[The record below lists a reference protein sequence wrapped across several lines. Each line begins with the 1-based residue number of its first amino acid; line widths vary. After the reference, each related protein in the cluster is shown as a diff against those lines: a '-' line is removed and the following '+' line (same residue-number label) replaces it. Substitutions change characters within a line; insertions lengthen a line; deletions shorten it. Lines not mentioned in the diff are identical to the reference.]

1 MNKHLRNGVMLMVC
15 LMLSFS
21 ALAQIPDTAR
31 YVIKGLDPID
41 KEETV
46 KSETY
51 LLSNQRDT
59 VVSTTKTTYLTFNDT
74 LVTLV
79 TTHDSIIH
87 ADTVVDLIPEPYH
100 KGHYI
105 QAYLGGG
112 YSSLQYRLSDGENP
126 TGDILGG
133 GQALIQLQYA
143 YFFNDKWGLG
153 IGASFSNLT
162 SHARPTG
169 SRKWNGVVDSD
180 GEIYNH
186 TTNIS
191 RWNERQ
197 TIHALAVPVSV
208 QFQHFYQPERGI
220 FLSLGAAP
228 QFTFPKLN
236 QYKVLDGALEH
247 SAYYEWSRLELN
259 NGVHEFTSQY
269 QFAKGDLQA
278 RKISAAVFADF
289 GFLFTVRKDI
299 DIYAG
304 AYGYCNVLDANVSD
318 KKELGWKDD
327 NFTFMNDY
335 QGMYATTEAGKS
347 IPWAAGLKVG
357 VHWHYIPKP
366 KGHIEKWS
374 EPLTERDT
382 TESLIVR
389 NDTLEEMFNDTIYT
403 IVVTQPEM
411 YSGEIEENV
420 MFKHIYFDINKFEI
434 RPDNLDNMNE
444 ILSYLKKHPK
454 SSILVTGH
462 ACKLGKNDYNNKLSR
477 FRAIMV
483 SRWFL
488 WRGISQDRIEMRYV
502 GSSQPSTSAE
512 HDLKLDRRVE
522 VTVVED

>member
-1 MNKHLRNGVMLMVC
+1 MNKHFLKCVLLLCC
-15 LMLSFS
+15 LPLSS
-21 ALAQIPDTAR
+21 VWAQMQDTAR
-31 YVIKGLDPID
+31 YVRRGIDPVESEQTIT
-41 KEETV
+41 KETH
-46 KSETY
+46 
-51 LLSNQRDT
+51 LLSNQKDT
-59 VVSTTKTTYLTFNDT
+59 VITTTKTTYQTFNDT

-105 QAYLGGG
+105 QAYIGGG
-112 YSSLQYRLSDGENP
+112 YSSLQYKLTDGVNP
-126 TGDILGG
+126 TGDVIGG

-162 SHARPTG
+162 SHARPNG
-169 SRKWNGVVDSD
+169 SRFWNDVIDSD
-180 GEIYNH
+180 GEMYDH
-186 TTNIS
+186 TTQIL

-197 TIHALAVPVSV
+197 TIHALSVPVSV

-220 FLSLGAAP
+220 FLALGAAP

-236 QYKVLDGALEH
+236 QYNVLDGSLDH
-247 SAYYEWSRLELN
+247 SAYYEWSRLTLD
-259 NGVHEFTSQY
+259 NGVHEFTTLNHN
-269 QFAKGDLQA
+269 AKGDMSA

-327 NFTFMNDY
+327 NFSFMNEY
-335 QGMYATTEAGKS
+335 NGMYATTEAGKS
-347 IPWAAGLKVG
+347 IPWAAGLKIG

-366 KGHIEKWS
+366 KGHIEKWF

-382 TESLIVR
+382 TESLLVR

-403 IVVTQPEM
+403 LVVTQPDNYTE
-411 YSGEIEENV
+411 EIAENV
-420 MFKHIYFDINKFEI
+420 MYKHIYFDINKFDI
-434 RPDNLDNMNE
+434 RPDNLDNMTE
-444 ILSYLKKHPK
+444 VLRYLKTHPK
-454 SSILVTGH
+454 SSIIVTGH
-462 ACKLGKNDYNNKLSR
+462 ACILGKNDYNNKLSR
-477 FRAIMV
+477 YRAIMV

-488 WRGISQDRIEMRYV
+488 WRGIDQNRIEMRYV
-502 GSSQPSTSAE
+502 GSSQPSASGE